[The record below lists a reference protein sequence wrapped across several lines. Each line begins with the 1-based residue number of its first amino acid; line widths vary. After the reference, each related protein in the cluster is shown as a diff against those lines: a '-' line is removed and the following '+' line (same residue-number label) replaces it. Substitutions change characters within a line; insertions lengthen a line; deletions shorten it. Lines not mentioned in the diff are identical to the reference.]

1 MSGVSVLI
9 KFLMA
14 SSLVL
19 LPIPLQFQE
28 MIFIICVSGGL
39 PWSLGSSF
47 STSLTLELAVF
58 PRLVGCPEVFLCRSP
73 APFFPCPF
81 SGLL

>member
-1 MSGVSVLI
+1 MSGISVLS

-14 SSLVL
+14 SSLAF

-28 MIFIICVSGGL
+28 MIFIICVSDGL
-39 PWSLGSSF
+39 PWSLGSGF
-47 STSLTLELAVF
+47 SASLILELAVF
-58 PRLVGCPEVFLCRSP
+58 PSLVGYPEVFLCRSP